1 MIASN
6 SKGVLCRE
14 QIPAPGDPMVPTVFD
29 IAAGLKKFQENIQSI
44 RELEII
50 TLIVALKIYQEI
62 KNGEY

>member
-6 SKGVLCRE
+6 SKDVLYRE
-14 QIPAPGDPMVPTVFD
+14 QIPAPGDPMASTVFD